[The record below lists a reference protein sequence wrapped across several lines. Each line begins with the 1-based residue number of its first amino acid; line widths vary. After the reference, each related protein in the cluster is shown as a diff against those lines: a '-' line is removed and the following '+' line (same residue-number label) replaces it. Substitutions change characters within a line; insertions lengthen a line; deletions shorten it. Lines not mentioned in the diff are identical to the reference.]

1 LPSSRLYPN
10 EHPPLSGI
18 LQSSMPA
25 PQTLSI
31 TVAQSTTVLISSR
44 QDGTS
49 ISSTCILSGASA
61 MSTYPLNE
69 GKARSRKT
77 AHMPP
82 SWLDTRSFPS
92 NSSSTMSYKTMA
104 RDDTGKSV
112 YLRTLFST
120 TTTTISSSHKTT
132 SSLTPTSYPNRE
144 QNRNQNRQVA
154 HIHPPPPREYP
165 TQPDQPDPEFDYPAV
180 LHKGHEPDAVPA
192 VPAQQA
198 PVPIIVAFKS
208 IDPRALLPLR
218 ESCTEGGQEVVGKNP
233 LRRRK

>member
-1 LPSSRLYPN
+1 
-10 EHPPLSGI
+10 
-18 LQSSMPA
+18 
-25 PQTLSI
+25 
-31 TVAQSTTVLISSR
+31 
-44 QDGTS
+44 
-49 ISSTCILSGASA
+49 

-144 QNRNQNRQVA
+144 QNRNQNRYQTRNRTSNKLLTSILPHLGNTRHNQISLILSLTTRLSCTRDTSQTLCLLCQHSRHLYLSSLRSSPSTHEHCSLCA
-154 HIHPPPPREYP
+154 R
-165 TQPDQPDPEFDYPAV
+165 AV
-180 LHKGHEPDAVPA
+180 LKEA
-192 VPAQQA
+192 
-198 PVPIIVAFKS
+198 
-208 IDPRALLPLR
+208 
-218 ESCTEGGQEVVGKNP
+218 
-233 LRRRK
+233 RK

>member
-132 SSLTPTSYPNRE
+132 SSLTPTSYPNRK
-144 QNRNQNRQVA
+144 QNRNQNRYQTRNRTSSKLLTSILP
-154 HIHPPPPREYP
+154 HLGNTRHNQISLILSLTTRLSC
-165 TQPDQPDPEFDYPAV
+165 TRDTS
-180 LHKGHEPDAVPA
+180 
-192 VPAQQA
+192 QA